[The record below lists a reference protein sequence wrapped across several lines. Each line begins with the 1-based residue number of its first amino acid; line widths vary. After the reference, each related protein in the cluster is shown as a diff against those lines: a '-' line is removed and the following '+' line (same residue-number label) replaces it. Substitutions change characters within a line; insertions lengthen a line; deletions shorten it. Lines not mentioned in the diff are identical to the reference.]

1 MDERSAAILEVIR
14 KLPSKTITATM
25 ANPKSSAVRTFTG
38 PSLFDYAVATKLFAA
53 KMGGGTLANSYFI
66 VTAEDGARSAV
77 ALGEAWPNASDKDV
91 LVAYQQD
98 GEDIRNGVRLV
109 VTGDGLAGRSIGG
122 VVSIDAATVTADPVP
137 AGVLEL
143 TGQVDRPGVVDFSA
157 LPADAYA
164 EVTTVA
170 AVGHGGTSIDPRTY
184 GGYRLY
190 SILEQAGIQIDEAQH
205 EDFVGKVVVASS
217 TDGHSVVIA
226 GGEIEPRF
234 MNGDAI
240 IATTRDGQPIEDEGG
255 VRLMVPYDKKP
266 GRWAKFITRLE
277 LRRA

>member
-1 MDERSAAILEVIR
+1 M
-14 KLPSKTITATM
+14 
-25 ANPKSSAVRTFTG
+25 
-38 PSLFDYAVATKLFAA
+38 
-53 KMGGGTLANSYFI
+53 
-66 VTAEDGARSAV
+66 
-77 ALGEAWPNASDKDV
+77 
-91 LVAYQQD
+91 
-98 GEDIRNGVRLV
+98 
-109 VTGDGLAGRSIGG
+109 
-122 VVSIDAATVTADPVP
+122 
-137 AGVLEL
+137 
-143 TGQVDRPGVVDFSA
+143 DFSA
-157 LPADAYA
+157 LPADAYT

-266 GRWAKFITRLE
+266 GRWAKFISRLE